1 MKLLKTKNKEIELE
15 LYESL
20 EDLPLF
26 NWHKMQEKND
36 VNWLRYNFDGRQ
48 ALIQDD
54 RMILLKKKLEDEYF
68 LIWDDDTFKS
78 TLEKRNEI
86 NYYIGLYENVKA
98 ILDRMWLG
106 FDINQMENRLIYI
119 KQLKQLRYVMP
130 EVNTLIGDK
139 TELER
144 LYQQNEGV
152 KTKINL
158 LADDIK
164 VENTKVTRRL
174 NTELMGVSKTLELGY
189 AIDAKSISVA
199 DWIDLQKQAIEI
211 NSKRIIKE

>member
-1 MKLLKTKNKEIELE
+1 MKTVKNKEPKIQ
-15 LYESL
+15 YYDSL
-20 EDLPLF
+20 EDLWLY
-26 NWHKMQEKND
+26 NWSKMHEKNE
-36 VNWLRYNFDGRQ
+36 VNWLIIGFDGRQ
-48 ALIQDD
+48 KLIKNDE
-54 RMILLKKKLEDEYF
+54 LYLVKKRLEDEYF
-68 LIWDDDTFKS
+68 EIWNDDNFRT

-106 FDINQMENRLIYI
+106 FDNSQMENRLIYI
-119 KQLKQLRYVMP
+119 RQLKQLRYIMP
-130 EVNTLIGDK
+130 ELNSVQGDK
-139 TELER
+139 EALEK

-164 VENTKVTRRL
+164 VEGTKITRRL
-174 NTELMGVSKTLELGY
+174 NTELAIVSKTLELGY

-199 DWIDLQKQAIEI
+199 DWIDLQKQAQEV
-211 NSKRIIKE
+211 NSKRTTKE